1 MRGRLPR
8 MSVMISLGSA
18 SADDPTESNDCY
30 PYARLNRAA
39 LLLLVAAPTLIQGGR
54 AGTDATSVLYDISTG
69 GKLGTGIRSVQTAL
83 VVILMALLGFFATQ
97 PAMATTVTSPGADT
111 EQPAEPSPTPEP
123 TFPVVIPPVLEPSSP
138 PPTLEP
144 VSPVP
149 APPSEEPAPA
159 PVVPPVVEPV
169 APPAEVPAV
178 TPPAASPIPA
188 VPTDVAIENFVVEPE
203 VPAETTTAEP
213 TPTPTPTPTKTAAP
227 PVVSADITGPL
238 KVALA
243 PVAENNPLVQGLTV
257 LVLLLLGL
265 AYFRALRSKG
275 IRGPRLNG
283 K

>member
-1 MRGRLPR
+1 M
-8 MSVMISLGSA
+8 
-18 SADDPTESNDCY
+18 
-30 PYARLNRAA
+30 
-39 LLLLVAAPTLIQGGR
+39 
-54 AGTDATSVLYDISTG
+54 
-69 GKLGTGIRSVQTAL
+69 
-83 VVILMALLGFFATQ
+83 VILLAILGFFGTQ
-97 PAMATTVTSPGADT
+97 PALATTVTDPGPDA
-111 EQPAEPSPTPEP
+111 EQPSDPSPKPEP
-123 TFPVVIPPVLEPSSP
+123 TFPVVIPPVLEPSAP
-138 PPTLEP
+138 PATLEP
-144 VSPVP
+144 ITP
-149 APPSEEPAPA
+149 APAQPSEEPVPA

-178 TPPAASPIPA
+178 TPPVTLPDPA
-188 VPTDVAIENFVVEPE
+188 VPADVAIENFVVEPE
-203 VPAETTTAEP
+203 VPAETTTATAEA

-257 LVLLLLGL
+257 LVLLLLGV

>member
-1 MRGRLPR
+1 M
-8 MSVMISLGSA
+8 
-18 SADDPTESNDCY
+18 
-30 PYARLNRAA
+30 
-39 LLLLVAAPTLIQGGR
+39 
-54 AGTDATSVLYDISTG
+54 
-69 GKLGTGIRSVQTAL
+69 
-83 VVILMALLGFFATQ
+83 VILLAILGFFGTQ
-97 PAMATTVTSPGADT
+97 PAMATTVTNPDT
-111 EQPAEPSPTPEP
+111 DTQQPADPSPTPEP
-123 TFPVVIPPVLEPSSP
+123 TFPVVIPPVIQPSEPP
-138 PPTLEP
+138 ATLEP
-144 VSPVP
+144 IPT
-149 APPSEEPAPA
+149 APPEPSEVPAPA
-159 PVVPPVVEPV
+159 PVVPPVVEPI
-169 APPAEVPAV
+169 APPVDVPAV
-178 TPPAASPIPA
+178 TPPPTSPVPA

-203 VPAETTTAEP
+203 VPAETTTATAEA

>member
-1 MRGRLPR
+1 M
-8 MSVMISLGSA
+8 
-18 SADDPTESNDCY
+18 
-30 PYARLNRAA
+30 
-39 LLLLVAAPTLIQGGR
+39 
-54 AGTDATSVLYDISTG
+54 
-69 GKLGTGIRSVQTAL
+69 GTGIRRVQAAL
-83 VVILMALLGFFATQ
+83 VVILLAILGFFGTQ
-97 PAMATTVTSPGADT
+97 PAMATTVTNPDTDT
-111 EQPAEPSPTPEP
+111 EQPADPSPSPEP
-123 TFPVVIPPVLEPSSP
+123 TFPVVIPPVIQPTSP
-138 PPTLEP
+138 PATLEP
-144 VSPVP
+144 VPP
-149 APPSEEPAPA
+149 APAQPSDEPAPA

-178 TPPAASPIPA
+178 PPPATSPVPA

-203 VPAETTTAEP
+203 VPAETTTATAEA